1 MKKLLFI
8 LLLTAQCIAQN
19 SASKQNRF
27 FIEHALIVW
36 HHVYKQEILQNMENL
51 RKNPDLIFVD
61 ANSGYSKLQKIQCK
75 GIALYS
81 NASFRFNFKIE
92 ESNEELMVRISD
104 ITYDEQSQNSLG
116 SLITANAS
124 RRIEDFVLRK
134 SDMTIFQNYRSQK
147 SLECLD
153 NHFIDIFGKNLTITI
168 DTGKKQ

>member
-8 LLLTAQCIAQN
+8 LLVTVQCIAQN
-19 SASKQNRF
+19 DASKQNRF
-27 FIEHALIVW
+27 FIEHSLIVW
-36 HHVYKQEILQNMENL
+36 HHVYKPESLQNMESL
-51 RKNPDLIFVD
+51 RKNPNLIFID

-92 ESNEELMVRISD
+92 QSDEELRVQISD

-134 SDMTIFQNYRSQK
+134 SDTTILQNYRSQK
-147 SLECLD
+147 SLQCLD
-153 NHFIDIFGKNLTITI
+153 NHFIAIFGKNLTLTI
-168 DTGKKQ
+168 DHSKKQ